1 MISQPSAA
9 SLSADPNITPNGCS
23 GCRSPQAATPR
34 LRQDHTRPRRRRTR
48 AAFALPLPLSAP
60 SPSSRRAL
68 LSSFGPLSA
77 PRSPLFRHAER
88 DNTPTT
94 SAPPLSTK
102 PRHSPFR
109 PVRNKNN
116 AHMYAPR
123 RAHFS
128 KCLTSPLECAMIC
141 KQKTF
146 GTDPRGRRGSPAKGV
161 VRVNRSQGSNPC
173 FSASKI
179 PLYKSGIFHSMSR
192 RDSYP
197 RLTRVARGQYHSSHI
212 FC

>member
-23 GCRSPQAATPR
+23 GCRSPQAAIPPR
-34 LRQDHTRPRRRRTR
+34 GKTTQDPEGG
-48 AAFALPLPLSAP
+48 ALAPPLFSLSPSLPLTLF
-60 SPSSRRAL
+60 SPRSS
-68 LSSFGPLSA
+68 LSSFGSLSA
-77 PRSPLFRHAER
+77 PRSSLFRHAER
-88 DNTPTT
+88 NNTPTT

-102 PRHSPFR
+102 PRHSPCR
-109 PVRNKNN
+109 PAPDKNN
-116 AHMYAPR
+116 AHMYAPC

-146 GTDPRGRRGSPAKGV
+146 GTEKYPRGRRGSPAKGV

-179 PLYKSGIFHSMSR
+179 PLYKSGIFHSLSAGIFTR
-192 RDSYP
+192 R
-197 RLTRVARGQYHSSHI
+197 
-212 FC
+212 

>member
-48 AAFALPLPLSAP
+48 AAFVLPLPLSAP

-68 LSSFGPLSA
+68 LFLPSVPSPHRARPYSAMPKAITRPRPLRRRFPS
-77 PRSPLFRHAER
+77 E
-88 DNTPTT
+88 
-94 SAPPLSTK
+94 

-123 RAHFS
+123 RAHFP

-146 GTDPRGRRGSPAKGV
+146 GTEKYPRGRRGSPAKGV

-173 FSASKI
+173 FSAI
-179 PLYKSGIFHSMSR
+179 R
-192 RDSYP
+192 E
-197 RLTRVARGQYHSSHI
+197 
-212 FC
+212 